1 MKKLMFI
8 LMTVGLISFYG
19 CQSDGP
25 ITGNDD
31 SPDVEAIKTLLIDS
45 TDVTFDAIDEESES
59 NIDNDGPSNTLDKDI
74 VRTRFVRIR
83 RRPVERSIEVTR
95 ETDSTAT
102 AYVKTKFE
110 GILKVKKAVLTDSTL
125 NIEWFDKP
133 IVHTV
138 ERYVHLKKINDNVD
152 APHRGWRIVGISLQ
166 NGYSDQPGVQIVEL
180 VIKPEDQ
187 DSVVITDPLDFF
199 QNGINLF
206 TFPRFTQVHLRVKVR
221 NTTPNPLVYPE
232 GTEATETVLL
242 HYGKNPRFARAHF
255 GRSWFTYVGK
265 DGQGNNVYAGTW
277 TVQQIAGLHHA
288 VIDVI
293 DNGTILEKS
302 NEDYP
307 YVSATWGSL
316 YRVTRF

>member
-8 LMTVGLISFYG
+8 LMAVGLLSFYG

-25 ITGNDD
+25 IAGNDD
-31 SPDVEAIKTLLIDS
+31 SPDIEAIKTLLSDS
-45 TDVTFDAIDEESES
+45 ADVTFDALDEESES
-59 NIDNDGPSNTLDKDI
+59 NIDNDGPSNALDKDI

-83 RRPVERSIEVTR
+83 RRPVERTVEVTK

-102 AYVKTKFE
+102 AYVKTTFE
-110 GILKVKKAVLTDSTL
+110 GILKVKKAVMTDSTL

-133 IVHTV
+133 IKHTV
-138 ERYVHLKKINDNVD
+138 ERYVHLKKVFDSAD
-152 APHRGWRIVGISLQ
+152 APHRGWRVVGISLQ
-166 NGYSDQPGVQIVEL
+166 NGFSEQPGVQIVEL
-180 VIKPEDQ
+180 VIKAEDQ
-187 DSVVITDPLDFF
+187 DSVVITDPLEFF
-199 QNGINLF
+199 QNGVNLF
-206 TFPRFTQVHLRVKVR
+206 TFPRFTKVHLRVKVK

-242 HYGKNPRFARAHF
+242 HFGRNPRFARAHF
-255 GRSWFTYVGK
+255 GRAWFTYVGK
-265 DGQGNNVYAGTW
+265 DDAGNNVYAGTW
-277 TVQQIAGLHHA
+277 TVMQIAGLHHA
-288 VIDVI
+288 VIDII

-302 NEDYP
+302 VEDYP